1 MLRHLPGGHVV
12 VCVTV
17 AMVTR
22 DVIYVTSVLGTARE
36 IPLCPSLKHIHVKN
50 IYGHTILEGCVWF

>member
-22 DVIYVTSVLGTARE
+22 DVTSVLGTARE
-36 IPLCPSLKHIHVKN
+36 IPLCPSLKHIHVKSV
-50 IYGHTILEGCVWF
+50 LC